1 MLTVDPHP
9 SVDENKSL
17 GGGLPAWSWWCW
29 GSRWG
34 GVDGSA
40 DGSADGF
47 DGWLKFVFRELM
59 FETSL

>member
-1 MLTVDPHP
+1 MVLV
-9 SVDENKSL
+9 VL
-17 GGGLPAWSWWCW
+17 GIQV
-29 GSRWG
+29 G